1 MSSSV
6 FWEGRDMFLFF
17 VFFIYIYE
25 FGKFLRYF
33 SCVCVCRCYYLY
45 FVVEK
50 FRLKMLTSGD

>member
-17 VFFIYIYE
+17 GFFIYIYE

-33 SCVCVCRCYYLY
+33 SCVCVCADAIICILLLRNL
-45 FVVEK
+45 
-50 FRLKMLTSGD
+50 D